1 MSGSGRGVGPVADDI
16 CVAIVDFALAKYAR
30 PLNDGARDA
39 LTARLLDAL
48 GCAIAS
54 AREPEVLA
62 VARAIAP
69 SPAGGACSIL
79 LNGSGEPGV
88 AAFLNGMMIRYHDW
102 NDTYVGRNGGH
113 PSDLIPVALAAGEA
127 HGRSGDEVLRAIG
140 VGTHLMLDMCD
151 GSNALARGWDHA
163 TYVGLAAV
171 VVAGLLQ
178 GLDRARLI
186 NALAMMAASNNMLL
200 ARSRKVSTW
209 RSLASPHACRNALFL
224 ATLAGAD
231 VSGPDPVFQGRQ
243 GFLDVVSGDM
253 TLELD
258 PARDRSGDTHLK
270 MYPAVFHAQAPVEI
284 ALRLRADLVAAFG
297 EGDMNA
303 IVETVEVATHAFAIK
318 WAATSPDL
326 WEPENRETADHSI
339 AFMVALALCRGEI
352 DHDMI
357 EAAIHDPA
365 VRALTR
371 RARVLEDETHS
382 ARWPREAPAGITVRA
397 RGRAFTLELGAGRGH
412 ASRPLAIED
421 RARKLIRNAEPVIG
435 ADRARAWAE
444 RLGAF
449 QQKAD
454 ASTAL
459 RP

>member
-1 MSGSGRGVGPVADDI
+1 MSGSAGIAVPVVDDI
-16 CVAIVDFALAKYAR
+16 CVAIVDFTLAKYAR
-30 PLNDGARDA
+30 PLDPASRDA
-39 LTARLLDAL
+39 LTARLMDAL

-54 AREPEVLA
+54 CREPEVLA

-69 SPAGGACSIL
+69 SPTGGACSIL
-79 LNGSGEPGV
+79 LNGSGEPGA

-163 TYVGLAAV
+163 TYVGLSAI
-171 VVAGLLQ
+171 VVAGVLH
-178 GLDRARLI
+178 GLDRARLL

-270 MYPAVFHAQAPVEI
+270 MFPAVFHAQAPVEI
-284 ALRLRADLVAAFG
+284 ALDLRADLVDAFG
-297 EGDMNA
+297 DADMNT
-303 IVETVEVATHAFAIK
+303 IIEDVEVDTHAFAIK

-357 EAAIHDPA
+357 EAAIHDAA

-371 RARVLEDETHS
+371 RVRVREHAAFS
-382 ARWPREAPAGITVRA
+382 ARWPREAPARITIRA
-397 RGRAFTLELGAGRGH
+397 RGRSFAHELGAGRGH
-412 ASRPLAIED
+412 ASRPLAVED
-421 RARKLIRNAEPVIG
+421 RARKLIRNATPNIG
-435 ADRARAWAE
+435 AARAQAWAE

-449 QQKAD
+449 SQVDDCAG
-454 ASTAL
+454 AL